1 MKNSQDK
8 IQPNLIP
15 RAVSAHGVTA
25 KKSKNL
31 WALAN
36 ALLYLDT
43 KLPDVVFDMG
53 YYGSSLEEST
63 VDTSLWPTM
72 NLCGTAACAAGFG
85 YQLMI
90 GRSGDQRH
98 PQALVE
104 YVGYTSNALAF
115 AGGTAFVWM
124 FGSEWE
130 FLDNTMKGAAER
142 IAFFLCHPFDIG
154 LEGPFTAEEPLMP
167 SGLATA
173 NYTEGSL
180 FSRWKEA
187 FDWNVTPEIPGADDA
202 VDEALKNADEYIRLA
217 VKSQRVSELGPGE
230 EVPQQT

>member
-1 MKNSQDK
+1 MKNSQYK

-15 RAVSAHGVTA
+15 RAVSVHGVAA

-36 ALLYLDT
+36 ALVYLDT
-43 KLPDVVFDMG
+43 KLPDVVFAMG
-53 YYGSSLEEST
+53 YYGASLEELT
-63 VDTSLWPTM
+63 KDTSLWPTM

-98 PQALVE
+98 PNELGA
-104 YVGYTSNALAF
+104 YVGYTSNALACV
-115 AGGTAFVWM
+115 GGNAFVWM

-142 IAFFLCHPFDIG
+142 IAFFLCHPCDIG
-154 LEGPFTAEEPLMP
+154 LEGPFAAEEPLTP
-167 SGLATA
+167 ADLAA
-173 NYTEGSL
+173 AHYTKGSL
-180 FSRWKEA
+180 FSRWRKA
-187 FDWNVTPEIPGADDA
+187 FDWSVTPEIPGAARA
-202 VDEALKNADEYIRLA
+202 VAKALENADEYIRLA
-217 VKSQRVSELGPGE
+217 VESQRVSELESGE
-230 EVPQQT
+230 